1 MLTGKS
7 LGGGGSLDA
16 KSCLTLCDTMDCSHQ
31 APLSMGFSRQEYW
44 SGLPFPSPGDLP
56 NPGVEPLVSCS
67 AGGFFTPEPPG
78 KPLLTAI
85 EPYLSLL
92 IEHFDSSIKLKVN
105 CFICFPSY
113 SVVKNL
119 PVNAGGSDLI
129 PGSRDCL
136 EREMATHFSILA
148 WEISWTEELGGLQ
161 SVGSQ

>member
-1 MLTGKS
+1 
-7 LGGGGSLDA
+7 
-16 KSCLTLCDTMDCSHQ
+16 
-31 APLSMGFSRQEYW
+31 MGFSRQEYW

-119 PVNAGGSDLI
+119 PVNAGDPRDAGLI
-129 PGSRDCL
+129 P
-136 EREMATHFSILA
+136 
-148 WEISWTEELGGLQ
+148 
-161 SVGSQ
+161 VGKIPWQRACQPTPVFLPGESHGQKNLVDYSP